1 MTRARMGA
9 TPASASAPSPAVAAG
24 PPSPAAIANSVRAW
38 LREAA
43 DPDCRA
49 ALETLIPGARA
60 LGVRVPVLRA
70 RAAALRR
77 EHRALPLAT
86 LADVMDSFA
95 AGRMREEILI
105 GAFWL
110 ARYGRALEGLPWP
123 RIAGWVPALDNWETC
138 DQLAMNVAARVVAAD
153 LSLVSS
159 LRRLT
164 GARSEWARRFA
175 LATASA
181 LNQKGRAHVAETL
194 AICEPLV
201 ADDSPHVRKAVG
213 WALREASRHDPAAVE
228 AFLRAHRSRA
238 HPGVVREGSAKLP
251 AARRAALNPRPALRA
266 ARGSRR
272 PALRA
277 ARTASRA
284 GRTVRGRSRRS
295 SSARRRS

>member
-1 MTRARMGA
+1 MA
-9 TPASASAPSPAVAAG
+9 ASQPT
-24 PPSPAAIANSVRAW
+24 PAAIANSIRAW

-43 DPDCRA
+43 DPAYRA

-123 RIAGWVPALDNWETC
+123 RNAAWIRALDNWETC
-138 DQLAMNVAARVVAAD
+138 DQLAMNVAAPVVAAD
-153 LSLVSS
+153 LALVRE

-181 LNQKGRAHVAETL
+181 LNQKGRVHVAETL
-194 AICEPLV
+194 SICAPLV
-201 ADDSPHVRKAVG
+201 ADDSPHVRKALG

-228 AFLRAHRSRA
+228 TFLRAHRSRA
-238 HPGVVREGSAKLP
+238 HASVVREGSAKLS
-251 AARRAALNPRPALRA
+251 AARRAALNPRPIRRQDSRRVPRA
-266 ARGSRR
+266 ARAAPRSGRSSRR
-272 PALRA
+272 P
-277 ARTASRA
+277 
-284 GRTVRGRSRRS
+284 VRRRS
-295 SSARRRS
+295 STRPRS